1 MRLYVNRG
9 EGMTEEEAY
18 DHGFHDG
25 LATAWQLMFS
35 QVLGAQREF
44 LDVLKE
50 LATIRDE
57 ARKEAESH
65 HRDVDECT
73 CAYDEINVHCRSC
86 F

>member
-1 MRLYVNRG
+1 
-9 EGMTEEEAY
+9 MTEGEAY

-50 LATIRDE
+50 LANLRNA
-57 ARKEAESH
+57 ARADAERH
-65 HRDVDECT
+65 QDDDHCT
-73 CAYDEINVHCRSC
+73 CNDGMINVNCTWC

>member
-1 MRLYVNRG
+1 MS
-9 EGMTEEEAY
+9 EEEAY

-50 LATIRDE
+50 LANLRNA
-57 ARKEAESH
+57 ARADAERHQMH
-65 HRDVDECT
+65 HEEDQCT
-73 CAYDEINVHCRSC
+73 CVNDEINVNCTWC

>member
-1 MRLYVNRG
+1 
-9 EGMTEEEAY
+9 MTEDEAY

-50 LATIRDE
+50 LATIRDV
-57 ARKEAESH
+57 ARQEAESH
-65 HRDVDECT
+65 QIDHEHDECT
-73 CAYDEINVHCRSC
+73 CVYDEINLNCRSC
-86 F
+86 Y

>member
-1 MRLYVNRG
+1 MS
-9 EGMTEEEAY
+9 EDEAY

-35 QVLGAQREF
+35 QVLGSQREF

-50 LATIRDE
+50 LANLRNA
-57 ARKEAESH
+57 ARADAERH
-65 HRDVDECT
+65 QEEDDCT
-73 CAYDEINVHCRSC
+73 CVDDEINVNCTWC

>member
-1 MRLYVNRG
+1 MS
-9 EGMTEEEAY
+9 EGEAY

-25 LATAWQLMFS
+25 LATAWQLLFS

-50 LATIRDE
+50 LATIRDV
-57 ARKEAESH
+57 ARQEAESH
-65 HRDVDECT
+65 QIDHDECT
-73 CAYDEINVHCRSC
+73 CKEDEYDIHCRSC

>member
-1 MRLYVNRG
+1 MS
-9 EGMTEEEAY
+9 EGEAY

-35 QVLGAQREF
+35 QVLGSQREF

-50 LATIRDE
+50 LANLRNA
-57 ARKEAESH
+57 ARADAERH
-65 HRDVDECT
+65 QQDDDECT
-73 CAYDEINVHCRSC
+73 CIQDEINNNCRSC